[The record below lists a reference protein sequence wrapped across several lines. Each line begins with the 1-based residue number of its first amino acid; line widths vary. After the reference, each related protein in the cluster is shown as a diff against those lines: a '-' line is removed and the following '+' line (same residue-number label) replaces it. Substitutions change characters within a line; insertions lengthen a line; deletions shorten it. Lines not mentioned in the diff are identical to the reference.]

1 MKVIFRRVLRN
12 FISFQI
18 SKFIL
23 QNFILHFW
31 DFNGGTSKKEDL
43 QMAVLKENDI
53 LFAILTYVLNTLW
66 KRQLISSFSKALLSN
81 LELSEEKWFLSFAYY
96 NDLCTGCSI
105 KKQLIT
111 SFGEQFKKNH
121 ENLKQIIFQSHV
133 SDSDQRKYSK
143 FFLIAIM
150 V

>member
-1 MKVIFRRVLRN
+1 
-12 FISFQI
+12 
-18 SKFIL
+18 
-23 QNFILHFW
+23 
-31 DFNGGTSKKEDL
+31 
-43 QMAVLKENDI
+43 MAVLKENDI
-53 LFAILTYVLNTLW
+53 LFAILTYVVNTLW

-81 LELSEEKWFLSFAYY
+81 LELSQEKWFLSFAYY
-96 NDLCTGCSI
+96 TDLCTGCSI